1 MPSTDAT
8 EVCPERGLVKVA
20 RTQNGSEG
28 AFVQGLLLAEGVPS
42 VLRRAPGFGVPDFL
56 AAGPRDVLV
65 PASGYAVAREV
76 LLQAELDP
84 LLPSSTGVDAP
95 WRVLAGVLVAVAL
108 VALIAW
114 LGTEILV

>member
-8 EVCPERGLVKVA
+8 EGCPERGLVKVA

-42 VLRRAPGFGVPDFL
+42 VLRRAPGFDVPDFL

-65 PASGYAVAREV
+65 SASAEQVAREV
-76 LLQAELDP
+76 LLQADTP
-84 LLPSSTGVDAP
+84 PVATSGAVAP
-95 WRVLAGVLVAVAL
+95 ARLLAGLLIGVSLVAIIVWLATL
-108 VALIAW
+108 V
-114 LGTEILV
+114 V